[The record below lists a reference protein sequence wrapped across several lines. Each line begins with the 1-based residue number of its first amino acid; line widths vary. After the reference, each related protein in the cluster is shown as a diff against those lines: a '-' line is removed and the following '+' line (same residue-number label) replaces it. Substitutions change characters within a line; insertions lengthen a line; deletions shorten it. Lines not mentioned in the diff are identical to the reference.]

1 VRGENWL
8 IWWGEASERTDN
20 STEAT
25 EGSRSTNVLGLKT
38 RRAVILRHATAP
50 TTRPIIVSDKQPVQ
64 ATGDKSASFS
74 AQLHQ
79 A

>member
-8 IWWGEASERTDN
+8 IWGEAPERTDN

-38 RRAVILRHATAP
+38 RRAVILR
-50 TTRPIIVSDKQPVQ
+50 
-64 ATGDKSASFS
+64 
-74 AQLHQ
+74 
-79 A
+79 